1 MVQSLQKRVWKFLR
15 KLKVELPN
23 DPAIL
28 LLAIH
33 LEKTVIQRDTCTLLF
48 KVALFTKAKTQIQP
62 KCPLT
67 HEWIKKM
74 WYTHTHTHTHT
85 HNEILFSHKKE

>member
-1 MVQSLQKRVWKFLR
+1 MVQSQQKRVWTSLR

-33 LEKTVIQRDTCTLLF
+33 LEKTVIQRDTYTVLF

-62 KCPLT
+62 KCPST

-74 WYTHTHTHTHT
+74 WYIYIHTHTQ
-85 HNEILFSHKKE
+85 